1 MSSNVRR
8 TSHLSRH
15 LTALRLKNGLRPAQ
29 LAAHLGASNV
39 SRVGGLIRSFELGE
53 PLCEYWLEKLIAG
66 LHPDPAELQRCLELD
81 QAEVDQQREQDRVAW
96 EAWADE
102 PIDPYLW
109 IRYLPAVYGVRKV
122 PKAFCNS
129 REQAEGWAAGELKRF
144 GAKGH
149 LHWSRRERTCY
160 NQFGLNPSQ
169 SPITFEKSKHQS

>member
-1 MSSNVRR
+1 
-8 TSHLSRH
+8 
-15 LTALRLKNGLRPAQ
+15 

-109 IRYLPAVYGVRKV
+109 IRYLPAVYGVREV

-149 LHWSRRERTCY
+149 LHWSRRDRTCY
-160 NQFGLNPSQ
+160 NQFGLNPRQ
-169 SPITFEKSKHQS
+169 SPITFKRSEHQS